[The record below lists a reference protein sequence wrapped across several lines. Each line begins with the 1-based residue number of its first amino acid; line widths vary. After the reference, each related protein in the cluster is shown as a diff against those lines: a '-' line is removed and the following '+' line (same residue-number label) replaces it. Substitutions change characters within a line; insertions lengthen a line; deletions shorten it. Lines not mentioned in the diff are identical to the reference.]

1 MTRLLHR
8 PKRDEDVLLA
18 ACTSS
23 RPAPVERPRGVDA
36 QRTPLPLGA
45 PARSVAVLAGLR
57 AETPTLGMRRPSAP
71 VPAAA
76 PPLPSR
82 DLIEYVT
89 AVSTAI
95 HADYERHLDTLR
107 VIDDIAAVLTEHPEL
122 LAPPSHPGPRLWLR
136 RIAAELSPL
145 TAKRGA

>member
-1 MTRLLHR
+1 MVLLKPRRR
-8 PKRDEDVLLA
+8 PEQASLLA
-18 ACTSS
+18 ACATS
-23 RPAPVERPRGVDA
+23 RPAPAERPRGVDPK
-36 QRTPLPLGA
+36 RTPLPLGA
-45 PARSVAVLAGLR
+45 PARSVAVLADLR
-57 AETPTLGMRRPSAP
+57 AADGTLGMRRPSAP

-95 HADYERHLDTLR
+95 HADHLRHLDTLR
-107 VIDDIAAVLTEHPEL
+107 VIDDIAAVLTEHSEL

-136 RIAAELSPL
+136 RIAAELAPYTKSQV
-145 TAKRGA
+145 A